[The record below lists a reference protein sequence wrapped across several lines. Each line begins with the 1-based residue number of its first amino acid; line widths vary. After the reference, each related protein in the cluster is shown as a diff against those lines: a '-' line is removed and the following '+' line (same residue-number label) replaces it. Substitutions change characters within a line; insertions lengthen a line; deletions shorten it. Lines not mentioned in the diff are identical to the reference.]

1 MTTFSFPVL
10 RYELM
15 DSEKN
20 GDLVLA
26 LYGIL
31 NLMPQTQAFKL
42 LNERLKTLPR
52 EPILRPSSQNSP
64 KKLKKD
70 GIGNKAPKDV
80 NFDELLAIFSEL
92 QKNHQNDYIITVAD
106 DMVTAQD
113 ALKLFEVKLN
123 DTEADEF
130 SIVDEYQPDQ
140 F

>member
-1 MTTFSFPVL
+1 
-10 RYELM
+10 M

-52 EPILRPSSQNSP
+52 EPILRPSAQNSP

-70 GIGNKAPKDV
+70 GIGNKAPNNI
-80 NFDELLAIFSEL
+80 NFDELLGIFSEL
-92 QKNHQNDYIITVAD
+92 QKNHQNDHYPC
-106 DMVTAQD
+106 
-113 ALKLFEVKLN
+113 K
-123 DTEADEF
+123 
-130 SIVDEYQPDQ
+130 
-140 F
+140 